1 LTRSVHG
8 LRSEHLSRRELVD
21 FEHCV
26 SEPRDCHPCYRD
38 WCRLHHDPPSPA
50 IRGGTKEEAR
60 AGARVSTERGDT
72 RQSRQ
77 WPDAPPALSVRIV
90 EGADDSAGRSRW
102 RLDSHAVE
110 AGGVGEPILVGHNP
124 LEVLP
129 EGQGCCEMPRLET
142 AEDRWIQICRPGEV
156 GGVERGGAIC
166 AAV

>member
-1 LTRSVHG
+1 MPALATAIGVGFTTTR
-8 LRSEHLSRRELVD
+8 
-21 FEHCV
+21 
-26 SEPRDCHPCYRD
+26 
-38 WCRLHHDPPSPA
+38 PA
-50 IRGGTKEEAR
+50 IRGGTKEEADVTSDGSDDSVGGTTR
-60 AGARVSTERGDT
+60 DGARVGAERGNT
-72 RQSRQ
+72 GHPRQR
-77 WPDAPPALSVRIV
+77 PDASSALPVRIV